1 MKQLSFKRLA
11 GILPAAVLVCASM
24 LFASCDYWN
33 EDWYKNGES
42 TTSNSSTSGSG
53 SSDSSGTTAA
63 VTVTVSGASGTDTL
77 YLSSGTMSCL
87 GAVTGDVISVT
98 VTAGGSA
105 VSSGITYQWQRN
117 ADADAWLY
125 DQSSPWVDISGAT
138 GASYTVTQDTSTRYD
153 YRCKVTKDGSDYYPE
168 NSQIVRVQIA
178 P

>member
-1 MKQLSFKRLA
+1 MKTTFC
-11 GILPAAVLVCASM
+11 LPAVLFSLLLSVSFTACH
-24 LFASCDYWN
+24 DTP
-33 EDWYKNGES
+33 S
-42 TTSNSSTSGSG
+42 TWGHHSGGVEEPTYNSSGSNSSGSN
-53 SSDSSGTTAA
+53 GTTATAA
-63 VTVTVSGASGTDTL
+63 VTVTVSGASTTDTL

-125 DQSSPWVDISGAT
+125 DQSSPWVDISGET